1 MSAASTRPN
10 AQPDARRAASP
21 LAYTPSVENPGPDEA
36 QVFNDLA
43 ETMLSISARTFED
56 SGHASRSVH
65 AKSHGL
71 LIGRLD
77 VLDDLPAELAQGLF
91 AKAESYPAILRLST
105 TPGDI
110 LPDSVSTPRGLA
122 VKVLGVSGERLP
134 GSEGEAT
141 QDFVMANA
149 PAFSAPDARQF
160 LSTLKLLA
168 ATTDRA
174 ETAKKVLSAGLRVAE
189 RVVEAFGGE
198 SATLKTLGGH
208 PETHIL
214 GETFYSQAALRHGDH
229 IAKLSIVPVS
239 PNLTALENA
248 PLDLNGKPNGIRD
261 AVTEFF
267 RDHEAVWEL
276 RAQLRT
282 DEERMPVED
291 ASVVW
296 PEDLSPYRTIAR
308 ITVPPQTAWSEER
321 SRAGDDRLAFS
332 PWHGLAA
339 HRPLGSIMRARRLAY
354 DRSAE
359 FRMERNG
366 CPMHEPAAGY
376 RLPG

>member
-1 MSAASTRPN
+1 M
-10 AQPDARRAASP
+10 
-21 LAYTPSVENPGPDEA
+21 
-36 QVFNDLA
+36 
-43 ETMLSISARTFED
+43 
-56 SGHASRSVH
+56 
-65 AKSHGL
+65 
-71 LIGRLD
+71 
-77 VLDDLPAELAQGLF
+77 LDDLPAELAQGLF

-134 GSEGEAT
+134 GSEDEAT

-174 ETAKKVLSAGLRVAE
+174 ETAKTVLSAGLRVAE

-214 GETFYSQAALRHGDH
+214 GETFYSQAALRHGAH

-248 PLDLNGKPNGIRD
+248 PLNLSGKPNGIRE

-321 SRAGDDRLAFS
+321 SRAGDDRLSFS

>member
-1 MSAASTRPN
+1 MSAASAKPLPYSPSLES
-10 AQPDARRAASP
+10 PD
-21 LAYTPSVENPGPDEA
+21 PDEA
-36 QVFNDLA
+36 RLFDELA
-43 ETMLSISARTFED
+43 ETMLSISRKTYED
-56 SGHASRSVH
+56 SGHANRSVH

-91 AKAESYPAILRLST
+91 ARAESYPVILRLST

-122 VKVLGVSGERLP
+122 VKVLGVTGERLP
-134 GSEGEAT
+134 GSEDQAT

-149 PAFSAPDARQF
+149 PVFSAPDARQF

-174 ETAKKVLSAGLRVAE
+174 ETAKKALSATLRVAE

-208 PETHIL
+208 PATQIL
-214 GETFYSQAALRHGDH
+214 GETFYSQAALRHGAH
-229 IAKLSIVPVS
+229 VAKLQIVPVS
-239 PNLTALENA
+239 PNLTALTDA
-248 PLDLNGKPNGIRD
+248 PLTVNGKPDGLRE
-261 AVTEFF
+261 AVVEFF
-267 RDHEAVWEL
+267 RDREAVWEL
-276 RAQLRT
+276 RVQLRT
-282 DEERMPVED
+282 DEKRMPVED
-291 ASVVW
+291 ASVLW
-296 PEDLSPYRTIAR
+296 PEELSPYRSVAR

-339 HRPLGSIMRARRLAY
+339 HRPLGSIMRARRIAY
-354 DRSAE
+354 ARSSG

-366 CPMHEPAAGY
+366 CPMQEPAAGY

>member
-1 MSAASTRPN
+1 MSAAFAQPN
-10 AQPDARRAASP
+10 AKP
-21 LAYTPSVENPGPDEA
+21 LPYAPSVENPGPDETRI
-36 QVFNDLA
+36 FEELA
-43 ETMLSISARTFED
+43 ETMLSISAKTFED
-56 SGHASRSVH
+56 SGHANRSVH

-77 VLDDLPAELAQGLF
+77 VLDDLLAELAQGLF
-91 AKAESYPAILRLST
+91 ARAESYPAILRLST

-122 VKVLGVSGERLP
+122 VKVLGVSGDRMP
-134 GSEGEAT
+134 GSEDEAT

-149 PAFSAPDARQF
+149 PVFSAPDAKQF
-160 LSTLKLLA
+160 LKTLKLLA

-174 ETAKKVLSAGLRVAE
+174 ETAKKALSAGLRAAE
-189 RVVEAFGGE
+189 RVVVAFSGE

-214 GETFYSQAALRHGDH
+214 GETFYSQAALRFGDH
-229 IAKLSIVPVS
+229 IAKLQIVPVS
-239 PNLTALENA
+239 PELTALA
-248 PLDLNGKPNGIRD
+248 GAALTVNGKPNGLRE
-261 AVTEFF
+261 AVVEFF
-267 RDHEAVWEL
+267 RDNEAVWEL

-291 ASVVW
+291 ASVLW
-296 PEDLSPYRTIAR
+296 PEELSPYRAVAR
-308 ITVPPQTAWSEER
+308 LIVPAQTAWSEER
-321 SRAGDDRLAFS
+321 SRAGDDRLSFS

-359 FRMERNG
+359 FRMDRNG
-366 CPMHEPAAGY
+366 CPMQEPSAGY

>member
-1 MSAASTRPN
+1 MSAASTQPTPRRN
-10 AQPDARRAASP
+10 ARP

-43 ETMLSISARTFED
+43 ETMLSISAKTFED
-56 SGHASRSVH
+56 SGHANRSVH

-91 AKAESYPAILRLST
+91 AKAESYPVILRLST

-160 LSTLKLLA
+160 LLTLKLLA

-239 PNLTALENA
+239 PNLTALADA
-248 PLDLNGKPNGIRD
+248 PLDLNGKPNGIRE

-321 SRAGDDRLAFS
+321 SRSGDDRLAFS

-354 DRSAE
+354 GRSAE

-366 CPMHEPAAGY
+366 CPMHEPEAGY

>member
-1 MSAASTRPN
+1 MSATPAV
-10 AQPDARRAASP
+10 P
-21 LAYTPSVENPGPDEA
+21 LPYAPSVETPGPDEDQLFA
-36 QVFNDLA
+36 ELA
-43 ETMLSISARTFED
+43 ETMLSISARTWED
-56 SGHASRSVH
+56 GGHALRSVH

-71 LIGRLD
+71 LLGRLD

-91 AKAESYPAILRLST
+91 ARAESYPAILRLST
-105 TPGDI
+105 TPGDL

-134 GSEGEAT
+134 GSEGQAT

-149 PAFSAPDARQF
+149 PVFSAPDAESF
-160 LSTLKLLA
+160 LKTLKLLA

-174 ETAKKVLSAGLRVAE
+174 ETAKTALSAALRAAE

-208 PETHIL
+208 PATHIL
-214 GETFYSQAALRHGDH
+214 GETFHSQAALRHGDH
-229 IAKLSIVPVS
+229 VAKLSVVPVS
-239 PNLTALENA
+239 PGLTALTGA
-248 PLDLNGKPNGIRD
+248 PLTVAGRPDSLRE
-261 AVTEFF
+261 AVVEYF
-267 RDHEAVWEL
+267 REQEAVWEL
-276 RAQLRT
+276 RVQLRT
-282 DEERMPVED
+282 DADRMPVED
-291 ASVVW
+291 AGVLW
-296 PEDLSPYRTIAR
+296 PEELSPHRTVAR

-321 SRAGDDRLAFS
+321 SRAGDDRLSFS

-339 HRPLGSIMRARRLAY
+339 HRPLGSIMRARRVAY
-354 DRSAE
+354 ARSAE

-366 CPMHEPAAGY
+366 CPLREPAAGF